1 MSQVHKETLSAVD
14 NALPNRA
21 GLDIEIFG
29 MEGIPED
36 IIQQHN
42 QRVLTQYHQAEAE
55 RRVAS
60 GSTGAAG
67 TGTAGTQPKKPKF
80 ESPSDLK
87 RRLAEHKAKLAAEQQ
102 NGGSSGGGTP
112 LGANLNA
119 AAVSRTQQTSRHLYS
134 FEQQVTT
141 PQYPQQQHF
150 NGGPGNPQFN
160 FPGGYGQ
167 PLQQTTP
174 FQPPNPAFPQQ
185 PPFSPP
191 PFQNQTSYPAP
202 QFPPQIMQSGAPQ
215 FQGTP
220 LGGPP
225 VGPPRPFG
233 AGSPVQQFGYQQQ
246 QPPRMH
252 TPPQSGPPPQRSS
265 SGSLPPA
272 PGLPQRPAFGAPH
285 VNHFQM
291 QQMHQG
297 QVPGLPNQ
305 PINQPISQP
314 GPGLVSQQSNLP
326 LQPNV
331 PPPITQQPPSNE
343 TSLDDLILGASK
355 QAEETTITSATTE
368 APKAV
373 EKSSDL
379 PSEKPTNELV
389 DEKKDKKEKSKAS
402 HLVYSDHES
411 SPEEKMA
418 RMPRYAFTPEKAR

>member
-60 GSTGAAG
+60 GSAGAAG
-67 TGTAGTQPKKPKF
+67 TGAAGTQPKKPKF

-87 RRLAEHKAKLAAEQQ
+87 RRLAEHKAKLAAEPQ

-119 AAVSRTQQTSRHLYS
+119 AAVSRAQQISHHLYS
-134 FEQQVTT
+134 FEQQVAS
-141 PQYPQQQHF
+141 PQYSQQQHF
-150 NGGPGNPQFN
+150 NGGPGNPPFN
-160 FPGGYGQ
+160 FPGGFGQ

-174 FQPPNPAFPQQ
+174 FQPPNAAFPQQ
-185 PPFSPP
+185 SSFSP
-191 PFQNQTSYPAP
+191 PFQNQPSYPTP
-202 QFPPQIMQSGAPQ
+202 QFPPPIMQSGAPQ
-215 FQGTP
+215 FPGP
-220 LGGPP
+220 PIGGPL
-225 VGPPRPFG
+225 VGHPRPFG
-233 AGSPVQQFGYQQQ
+233 VGSPVQQFGFSQQ
-246 QPPRMH
+246 QPPRIH
-252 TPPQSGPPPQRSS
+252 TPPQSGPPPQRSL
-265 SGSLPPA
+265 SGSLTPA

-305 PINQPISQP
+305 PINQPINQP
-314 GPGLVSQQSNLP
+314 APGLASQQNNLL

-331 PPPITQQPPSNE
+331 PPPSKE

-355 QAEETTITSATTE
+355 QAEEVALARAATET
-368 APKAV
+368 PKAV
-373 EKSSDL
+373 EDSPDKPL
-379 PSEKPTNELV
+379 EKPTNEPI